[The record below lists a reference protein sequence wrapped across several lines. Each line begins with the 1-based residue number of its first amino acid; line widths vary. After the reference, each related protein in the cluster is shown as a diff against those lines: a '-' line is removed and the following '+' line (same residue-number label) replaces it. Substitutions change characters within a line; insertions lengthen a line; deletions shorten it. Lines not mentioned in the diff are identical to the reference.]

1 MCKSKPSIDSATG
14 AVPKRDGG
22 YRLKRDCGLPKV
34 GALDDY
40 AAEMDKYSYETADQA
55 VSLLKNQGIT

>member
-1 MCKSKPSIDSATG
+1 MCNSKPSIDMASV
-14 AVPKRDGG
+14 AVPKSDGD
-22 YRLKRDCGLPKV
+22 YMLIRYCSLPKD